1 MKILNILVRR
11 CLPLEELDA
20 AVTFYEDLIGQK
32 ARLRF
37 DYPEYDLR
45 LAQIASI
52 LIIAGTDESLERF
65 RPTQLTFLVEDI
77 DAFAAHL
84 PTVGAVILE
93 APKPVPTGRNML
105 VRHPDRTLVEYVEHS
120 DKHPA
125 DVLRLASCSF
135 EAG

>member
-1 MKILNILVRR
+1 MKILNILTRR

-20 AVTFYEDLIGQK
+20 AVSFYETLIGQK

-45 LAQIASI
+45 LAQVASI
-52 LIIAGTDESLERF
+52 LFIAGTEQSLRRF
-65 RPTQLTFLVEDI
+65 TATQMTFMVEDI
-77 DAFAAHL
+77 EAFAAHL
-84 PTVGAVILE
+84 PTVGATILE

-105 VRHPDRTLVEYVEHS
+105 VRHPDQTLVEYVEHK

-125 DVLRLASCSF
+125 DVLSSASR
-135 EAG
+135 